1 MAIKTI
7 GVLGAGSMGAGIVQT
22 AAQAGYDVIICD
34 MDMGFIDKQ
43 LAGVDKLLAKNVEK
57 GKMDQATKDA
67 VMQRITKTTEKA
79 DLAAVDYMIEVI
91 VEDVDI
97 KKAVLAELD
106 EILKPDVILAS
117 NTSSISISL
126 LAGATKRA
134 DKFVGMHFFN
144 PVPVMRLCEIIR
156 GYSTSDETVRIAS
169 ELARSFGK
177 TTVEVKKDTPG
188 FIVNRV
194 MMPQFLEA
202 IRLVETGVATPADI
216 DTAVKLGLNYPMGPF
231 ELMDFTGIDISK
243 LVLDV
248 FFEETKDG
256 FWAPPYTLKAIVSSG
271 KLGKKTGAG
280 WYDYNK

>member
-1 MAIKTI
+1 MAIRTI

-79 DLAAVDYMIEVI
+79 DLTAVDYMIEVI

-202 IRLVETGVATPADI
+202 IRLVDRSKTG
-216 DTAVKLGLNYPMGPF
+216 F
-231 ELMDFTGIDISK
+231 ELS
-243 LVLDV
+243 
-248 FFEETKDG
+248 DG
-256 FWAPPYTLKAIVSSG
+256 TL
-271 KLGKKTGAG
+271 
-280 WYDYNK
+280 